1 MNSVIVIG
9 AGPAGLT
16 AAYELNKRFSGEL
29 QIFESEDQV
38 GGISKTVHKNGW
50 RFDLGGHRFFSKSN
64 YVNSLWVA
72 VGSGSNSIAYSSNGT
87 QWTGLGTTIILSK
100 PMLMGLLDKKDKINY
115 NIIDDLELGYVIE
128 KEFPSLPFYSLENY
142 FVYVDEKT
150 NIEELNYANIIF
162 YRNKSDQRKHDI
174 QNMKKIVYRLS

>member
-64 YVNSLWVA
+64 YVRVCNN
-72 VGSGSNSIAYSSNGT
+72 GSFLFHS
-87 QWTGLGTTIILSK
+87 
-100 PMLMGLLDKKDKINY
+100 
-115 NIIDDLELGYVIE
+115 
-128 KEFPSLPFYSLENY
+128 
-142 FVYVDEKT
+142 
-150 NIEELNYANIIF
+150 
-162 YRNKSDQRKHDI
+162 
-174 QNMKKIVYRLS
+174 